1 MAKFN
6 ENLCGECYM
15 RSVQKWLD
23 GEARNFVSI
32 LSVQAQAFLDYTK
45 YIIWWRLWIFFI
57 VYRYCDGL
65 T

>member
-15 RSVQKWLD
+15 RSVQKRLD

-32 LSVQAQAFLDYTK
+32 LSIQAQTFLDYTK
-45 YIIWWRLWIFFI
+45 YIIWWRLWIFLLLTDI
-57 VYRYCDGL
+57 VTG
-65 T
+65 

>member
-15 RSVQKWLD
+15 RSVQKRLD
-23 GEARNFVSI
+23 GEARNFVLI
-32 LSVQAQAFLDYTK
+32 LSIQAQAFLEYTK